1 MQYISSFQP
10 DRKIILQLKK
20 SPLPILI
27 VIILLI
33 LSGVV
38 GFIYHLQDFA
48 DANQKLYETILVEL
62 LRIVAI
68 IAGVLLLKANSMGK
82 WLAIGWVLLHVII
95 SAFNSLEQTL
105 MHIAVLVIVSVL
117 LFLPV
122 SARYFKKN

>member
-1 MQYISSFQP
+1 MK
-10 DRKIILQLKK
+10 KI
-20 SPLPILI
+20 PLPILI
-27 VIILLI
+27 VAILLM
-33 LSGVV
+33 LAGVV

-48 DANQKLYETILVEL
+48 DANQKLYETTLVEL

-68 IAGVLLLKANSMGK
+68 IAGILLLRANNLGR

-105 MHIAVLVIVSVL
+105 MHLALLIVVCVL

-122 SARYFKKN
+122 SARYFNKN